1 MCRTESLTLLSE
13 LYSLAYP
20 DCLPASVGTLCVDLT
35 DDDGDAAG
43 TLKDSDEHKQARLE
57 AFMKHHGIEHH
68 PDRSQKSASN

>member
-1 MCRTESLTLLSE
+1 MCRMESLTLLSE

-35 DDDGDAAG
+35 DRDAASAV
-43 TLKDSDEHKQARLE
+43 KDSDEHKQARLE
-57 AFMKHHGIEHH
+57 AFMKHHGIGHH

>member
-1 MCRTESLTLLSE
+1 MLSE

-20 DCLPASVGTLCVDLT
+20 DCLPVSVGTSCVDLT
-35 DDDGDAAG
+35 DDGAGDAAS

-57 AFMKHHGIEHH
+57 AFMKLHGIEYH